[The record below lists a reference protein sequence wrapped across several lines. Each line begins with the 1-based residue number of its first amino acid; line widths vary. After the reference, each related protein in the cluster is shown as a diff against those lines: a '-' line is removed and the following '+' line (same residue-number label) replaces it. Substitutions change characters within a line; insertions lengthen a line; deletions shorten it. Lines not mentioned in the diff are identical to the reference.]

1 MDIRQLRRFVSVA
14 ELGSLNKA
22 AEYLAVSQP
31 SLTRSIQMMEET
43 LDVQLFDRTARG
55 IVLTRMGEEL
65 LPHARAILNERDRAI
80 MAIQNL
86 RGRGGETL
94 SIGTEA
100 AFATRRLPM
109 ALTEM
114 ARVSPEVRFVV
125 QEGGLNQLLNQVREG
140 SLTFVLGSRAPFL
153 DMEGIE
159 FEQLSTERA
168 SVLMRKDHPLL
179 EHGPPTLE
187 TLAQGRWIVSD
198 NAAVIEGWS
207 QMFQRFDLPVPTIAL
222 RTSSLQLTKSC
233 LLYGDYVSL
242 GDHTTYHEEFVSG
255 RILRFDLADPGY
267 QRPAGLFRR
276 ADRRL
281 SPAEKTFCRV
291 LRAEA
296 DAAAPG

>member
-1 MDIRQLRRFVSVA
+1 MDIRQLRRSVSVA

-109 ALTEM
+109 ALTEC
-114 ARVSPEVRFVV
+114 E
-125 QEGGLNQLLNQVREG
+125 
-140 SLTFVLGSRAPFL
+140 
-153 DMEGIE
+153 
-159 FEQLSTERA
+159 
-168 SVLMRKDHPLL
+168 
-179 EHGPPTLE
+179 
-187 TLAQGRWIVSD
+187 
-198 NAAVIEGWS
+198 
-207 QMFQRFDLPVPTIAL
+207 
-222 RTSSLQLTKSC
+222 
-233 LLYGDYVSL
+233 
-242 GDHTTYHEEFVSG
+242 
-255 RILRFDLADPGY
+255 
-267 QRPAGLFRR
+267 
-276 ADRRL
+276 
-281 SPAEKTFCRV
+281 
-291 LRAEA
+291 
-296 DAAAPG
+296 